1 MRMLTMHA
9 LVQQTIES
17 GYLTLAV
24 EEQLRQL
31 SQHQRD
37 REDICALI
45 RLQRAVMEGEVEQE
59 SRQGKYQRVASAR
72 SVAESV

>member
-1 MRMLTMHA
+1 MHA
-9 LVQQTIES
+9 LVQQAIES

-24 EEQLRQL
+24 EEQLRCL

-37 REDICALI
+37 REDICALM

-59 SRQGKYQRVASAR
+59 SRRARCEWIAKNVRSAAK
-72 SVAESV
+72 SA

>member
-1 MRMLTMHA
+1 MLTIYA

-17 GYLTLAV
+17 GNLTLVV
-24 EEQLRQL
+24 EEQIRRL
-31 SQHQRD
+31 SQHQRN

-59 SRQGKYQRVASAR
+59 SRQLRHQRVASIR
-72 SVAESV
+72 PIAESA